1 MKLVTFKSNNGP
13 RLGVLVNSDT
23 SILDVQAAQIR
34 AAGKP
39 HPVLASMQALIEADK
54 PGLEIIESLVDSHDS
69 GDQVPCVEDVLL
81 PPLIPVQMR
90 DCLGFFQH
98 IKNSMERHQAAQG
111 LSDTVAKGGLIELF
125 WKRPFWYKCNRM
137 ATVGTG
143 TVVHWPAYSKLM
155 DYEMEMGAIIWRR
168 GVNIRKEDAGQ
179 HIFGYTI
186 FNDFSARDAQAD
198 EMRTLGPAKSK
209 DFDGANV
216 LGPCIVTAD
225 EFDFNAAKMIS
236 KVNGEIQNEGMA
248 SSINYTF
255 ADMIAFINQSETIY
269 PGEMIGSGTVG
280 GGCGLEVGRLLQ
292 SGDVVELEITGI
304 GKIRNQ
310 VIAE

>member
-13 RLGVLVNSDT
+13 RLGVLVNSET
-23 SILDVQAAQIR
+23 AILDVQAAQMRTTGI
-34 AAGKP
+34 P
-39 HPVLASMQALIEADK
+39 HPSLVSMQALIEADE
-54 PGLEIIESLVDSHDS
+54 PGLDAVKVLMAHHDPA
-69 GDQVPCVEDVLL
+69 DRIPCIEDVLL

-98 IKNSMERHQAAQG
+98 IKNSMEQHQTAQG
-111 LSDTVAKGGLIELF
+111 LSDTVAKSGLIELF

-168 GVNIRKEDAGQ
+168 GVNISKEDAAR
-179 HIFGYTI
+179 HIFGYTV
-186 FNDFSARDAQAD
+186 FNDFSARDAQVD

-236 KVNGEIQNEGMA
+236 RINGEIQNEGLA

-255 ADMIAFINQSETIY
+255 ADMIAFITQSETIH

-310 VIAE
+310 VIST

>member
-1 MKLVTFKSNNGP
+1 MKLVTFKSHDGA
-13 RLGVLVNSDT
+13 RLGALVNSEKA
-23 SILDVQAAQIR
+23 ILDVQAAQIR
-34 AAGKP
+34 TAGTS
-39 HPVLASMQALIEADK
+39 HPALTSMQALIEADVQ
-54 PGLEIIESLVDSHDS
+54 GLDLVKSLVSNHAAS
-69 GDQVPCVEDVLL
+69 EVVPYAEDVLL

-111 LSDTVAKGGLIELF
+111 LSETVAKSGLIELF

-143 TVVHWPAYSKLM
+143 TIVHWPAYSKLM

-168 GVNIRKEDAGQ
+168 GVNIRKEDASK
-179 HIFGYTI
+179 HIFGYTV
-186 FNDFSARDAQAD
+186 FNDFSARDVQAD

-236 KVNGEIQNEGMA
+236 KINGEIQNEGQA

-255 ADMIAFINQSETIY
+255 EDMIAFMTQSETIY

-280 GGCGLEVGRLLQ
+280 GGCGLEAGRLLQ

-310 VIAE
+310 VISA

>member
-1 MKLVTFKSNNGP
+1 MKLVTFKSHQGP
-13 RLGVLVNSDT
+13 RLGVLVNADKA
-23 SILDVQAAQIR
+23 ILDVQAAQMR
-34 AAGKP
+34 AAGAP
-39 HPVLASMQALIEADK
+39 HSALASMQALIEADE
-54 PGLEIIESLVDSHDS
+54 PGLNLVKTLIANHDATTLISCTEEI
-69 GDQVPCVEDVLL
+69 LL

-98 IKNSMERHQAAQG
+98 IKNSIERHQATQD
-111 LSDTVAKGGLIELF
+111 LSDAVAKNGFIELF

-143 TVVHWPAYSKLM
+143 AIVRWPTYSKLM
-155 DYEMEMGAIIWRR
+155 DYETEMGAIIWRR
-168 GVNIRKEDAGQ
+168 GVNIRKEDAAK

-236 KVNGEIQNEGMA
+236 RINGEVQNEGLA

-255 ADMIAFINQSETIY
+255 ADMIAFITQSETIY

-280 GGCGLEVGRLLQ
+280 GGSGIEAGRLLQ

>member
-1 MKLVTFKSNNGP
+1 MKLVTFTHHETP
-13 RLGVLVNSDT
+13 RLGVLVNSEK
-23 SILDVQAAQIR
+23 SILDVQAAHIR
-34 AAGKP
+34 SAGAP
-39 HPVLASMQALIEADK
+39 HPALSSMQALIEADT
-54 PGLEIIESLVDSHDS
+54 PGLDLVKTLMYDHDA
-69 GDQVPCVEDVLL
+69 GDLIPYHENVLL

-111 LSDTVAKGGLIELF
+111 LSETVAKSGLIELF

-143 TVVHWPAYSKLM
+143 AVVRWPAYSKLM

-168 GVNIRKEDAGQ
+168 GVNIRKGDAEKY
-179 HIFGYTI
+179 IFGYTV
-186 FNDFSARDAQAD
+186 FNDFSARDAQVD

-225 EFDFNAAKMIS
+225 EFDFNSAKMIS
-236 KVNGEIQNEGMA
+236 SVNGVVQNEGLA

-255 ADMIAFINQSETIY
+255 SDMIAFITQSETIH

>member
-1 MKLVTFKSNNGP
+1 MKLVTFKSKDGP
-13 RLGVLVNSDT
+13 RLGVLVNSET
-23 SILDVQAAQIR
+23 AILDVQAAQIR
-34 AAGKP
+34 ATGSP
-39 HPVLASMQALIEADK
+39 HSALASMQALIEADEH
-54 PGLEIIESLVDSHDS
+54 GLEIVNALIANHVSD
-69 GDQVPCVEDVLL
+69 DQISFNEDILL

-98 IKNSMERHQAAQG
+98 IKNCMERQQAAQG
-111 LSDTVAKGGLIELF
+111 LSDTVAKSGLIELF

-137 ATVGTG
+137 ATIGTG
-143 TVVHWPAYSKLM
+143 TTVHWPEYSRLM

-168 GVNIRKEDAGQ
+168 GINVRKEDARK
-179 HIFGYTI
+179 HIFGYTV
-186 FNDFSARDAQAD
+186 FNDFSARDAQVD

-225 EFDFNAAKMIS
+225 EFDFNTAKMIS
-236 KVNGEIQNEGMA
+236 KVNGEIQNEGLA

-255 ADMIAFINQSETIY
+255 EDMIAFITQSETIY

-310 VIAE
+310 VIAK

>member
-1 MKLVTFKSNNGP
+1 MKLVTFKHPEGA
-13 RLGVLVNSDT
+13 RLGVLVNFEAA
-23 SILDVQAAQIR
+23 ILDVQAAHVR
-34 AAGKP
+34 ATGAP
-39 HPVLASMQALIEADK
+39 HFALASMQALIEADE
-54 PGLEIIESLVDSHDS
+54 PGLEIINSLISNHASD
-69 GDQVPCVEDVLL
+69 DQIPYAEDVLL

-98 IKNSMERHQAAQG
+98 IKNSMERHQVAQG
-111 LSDTVAKGGLIELF
+111 LSDTVAKSGLIELF

-137 ATVGTG
+137 ATIGTG
-143 TVVHWPAYSKLM
+143 TSVHWPAYSKLM
-155 DYEMEMGAIIWRR
+155 DYEMEMAAIIWRR
-168 GVNIRKEDAGQ
+168 GVNIRKEDARK

-225 EFDFNAAKMIS
+225 EFDFNTAKMIS
-236 KVNGEIQNEGMA
+236 KINGEIQNEGLA

-255 ADMIAFINQSETIY
+255 EDMIAFITQSETIY

-304 GKIRNQ
+304 GSIRNQ
-310 VIAE
+310 VVAA